1 MTGSIAAAIGSA
13 SRAEPARRRQHV
25 LEVDEVRH
33 QRMQITLDSYE
44 SELGEREEV
53 VIAGRRH
60 RLPEPV
66 PRLGAAAE
74 RETPR
79 RHHEG
84 AALHALDATLVYAD
98 QVLRLTDPHQESRP
112 EKAPPAQQH

>member
-1 MTGSIAAAIGSA
+1 MMGSIAAATGSA
-13 SRAEPARRRQHV
+13 PRAEPARRRQHV

-33 QRMQITLDSYE
+33 QRMQIALDSHE
-44 SELGEREEV
+44 SALGEREEV
-53 VIAGRRH
+53 VIARPRH
-60 RLPEPV
+60 RLPEPM
-66 PRLGAAAE
+66 PGIGAAAE

-98 QVLRLTDPHQESRP
+98 QVLRLADPHQESR
-112 EKAPPAQQH
+112 